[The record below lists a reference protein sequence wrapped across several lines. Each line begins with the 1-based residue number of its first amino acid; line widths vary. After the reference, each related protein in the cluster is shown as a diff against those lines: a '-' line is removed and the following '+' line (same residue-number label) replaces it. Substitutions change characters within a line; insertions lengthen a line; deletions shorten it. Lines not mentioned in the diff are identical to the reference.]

1 MLDKKQQRLRRARQ
15 TRVRIAQQSAVR
27 LTVHRTNLNIYATV
41 ISGCGTKVLATA
53 STAEKEVRNT
63 LGGEGKG
70 GNAAAAAAIG
80 KRIAEKAKAAGVD
93 PTKINY
99 VAFSGGGE
107 AMAAILGNQVEGGN
121 SPGYQNVQRCT
132 TQTRYDNQFLGY
144 DVVYEYGGRQYST
157 RTQQDPGQW
166 IPVTVQPAVAPAAP
180 PSSYPQGYGYG
191 YDSVQ
196 PGVVVTET
204 PIYTSPV
211 YVSPSYGATIEY
223 NRGGGWDHGYRRHWR

>member
-1 MLDKKQQRLRRARQ
+1 MNK
-15 TRVRIAQQSAVR
+15 IA
-27 LTVHRTNLNIYATV
+27 T
-41 ISGCGTKVLATA
+41 LA
-53 STAEKEVRNT
+53 
-63 LGGEGKG
+63 LI
-70 GNAAAAAAIG
+70 AAAAALSLQAQAQTSPQGREMGRVLSVTPVSQQVAVPQQICNNETVYSGGRQPSGAGAVLGAVAGGLLGNTIG
-80 KRIAEKAKAAGVD
+80 GGSGRAAATAAGV
-93 PTKINY
+93 
-99 VAFSGGGE
+99 FGG
-107 AMAAILGNQVEGGN
+107 ALLGNQVEGGN

-144 DVVYEYGGRQYST
+144 DVVYEYGGRQYTT

-180 PSSYPQGYGYG
+180 PSSYPQGYGYDYG

-204 PIYTSPV
+204 PVYTSPV